1 MSQLIFC
8 FNPKFLGGAWIWLK
22 KWDPKLYG
30 KDTFFWLR
38 HKPPN
43 FATFL
48 CAVMWHQ
55 NSSKSCRYQM
65 MWWWVTRQNK
75 TQKHNLNTKKQQW
88 KTVLHH
94 HPIWIQKNVT
104 SSKNPHSA
112 KKKRNSFPQLPNSV
126 FDKQN
131 FRQNAWANS
140 SAPRPPWEVGSGIP
154 CALLGDLH
162 LDPWEKHQLHRRIL
176 RLGRSVW
183 ENDVSGQKKSPEKPQ
198 IHRESNET

>member
-1 MSQLIFC
+1 MSSKGQKDEKSIDLKIWSVQCPNSFSASTPS
-8 FNPKFLGGAWIWLK
+8 FGGVPEFGWK

-104 SSKNPHSA
+104 SSKNHILQ
-112 KKKRNSFPQLPNSV
+112 KKKTASPSSPLLCLTRKFSPQAKTPGQILQLPGHHE
-126 FDKQN
+126 K
-131 FRQNAWANS
+131 
-140 SAPRPPWEVGSGIP
+140 SAQASRVPR
-154 CALLGDLH
+154 
-162 LDPWEKHQLHRRIL
+162 
-176 RLGRSVW
+176 
-183 ENDVSGQKKSPEKPQ
+183 
-198 IHRESNET
+198 

>member
-8 FNPKFLGGAWIWLK
+8 FNPKFGWK
-22 KWDPKLYG
+22 KWDRKLYG
-30 KDTFFWLR
+30 KDTFLWLR

-88 KTVLHH
+88 QTV
-94 HPIWIQKNVT
+94 PT
-104 SSKNPHSA
+104 PSSSLNSKKCHIFKKSHSA
-112 KKKRNSFPQLPNSV
+112 KKKNSFPQLPNSV
-126 FDKQN
+126 FDKQI
-131 FRQNAWANS
+131 FAKTPGQILQLPGHHEK
-140 SAPRPPWEVGSGIP
+140 SAQASRVPR
-154 CALLGDLH
+154 
-162 LDPWEKHQLHRRIL
+162 
-176 RLGRSVW
+176 
-183 ENDVSGQKKSPEKPQ
+183 
-198 IHRESNET
+198 